1 MLCPLVLKVRL
12 SIVTV
17 WRLDKIGGGKVIGLV
32 TSIGL
37 VTTSDKIGG
46 SGKKVV
52 GLVTTKALGLL

>member
-1 MLCPLVLKVRL
+1 
-12 SIVTV
+12 
-17 WRLDKIGGGKVIGLV
+17 LDKIGGGKVIGLV